1 MKRRYAFYTLLL
13 ASLTVVSSFAAAPAQ
28 NDDDDDSYKGK
39 IKVEETIQ
47 KTFSV
52 PAAGSRSLELDNVFG
67 SIEIVGTP
75 AEQVRMVVKKTIRAR
90 SQADLEQAKKEVT
103 LDISQPENK
112 LRLYV
117 DGPFRCHI
125 RCADCCVGERHY
137 IVQYDFNLQVP
148 QRIALDLKTVN
159 GGSIRVQKVRG
170 DYSVENVNGP
180 IALDEI
186 GGSGHVHTVNGD
198 VKVTFVENPKQDS
211 DFGTINGNVD
221 LYFAPKLA
229 ADFRFKTM
237 QGNIYSDFPM
247 AAIPAAPGNTERK
260 NGRFVYSA
268 DRYTGGRVGTGGP
281 EIKLENLNGD
291 LRVLARADQTP

>member
-1 MKRRYAFYTLLL
+1 MKPRYTFHVLFVAL
-13 ASLTVVSSFAAAPAQ
+13 LTVALSFATPPAP
-28 NDDDDDSYKGK
+28 DDDEDDDFKGK
-39 IKVEETIQ
+39 VKEEETIQ
-47 KTFSV
+47 KTFSFS
-52 PAAGSRSLELDNVFG
+52 AARARSVEVDNVFG
-67 SIEIVGTP
+67 SIEVVGTP
-75 AEQVRMVVKKTIRAR
+75 SDQVGLVVKKTIRAR
-90 SQADLEQAKKEVT
+90 SQADIEQAKKEVT
-103 LDISQPENK
+103 LDISQPQNK

-117 DGPFRCHI
+117 DGPFRCHHGWA
-125 RCADCCVGERHY
+125 RGCVDERHY
-137 IVQYDFNLQVP
+137 MVQYDFTLQVP
-148 QRIALDLKTVN
+148 QRIDLDLKTVN

-180 IALDEI
+180 IALDEV

-211 DFGTINGNVD
+211 DFATINGDID
-221 LYFAPKLA
+221 LYFAPQLA

-247 AAIPAAPGNTERK
+247 TAAPPAPGKAERK

-291 LRVLARADQTP
+291 LRVLARANQTQ